1 MPTTPNIPT
10 SVRDEVVKLLYADAD
25 SLDWERVPAQTKTA
39 QYNQWVQDARIGGLL
54 ARFIPNPYLWIKE
67 VPLKE
72 YARALEN
79 MGRFNE
85 FTTMHYAPPSDFI
98 SPTFGGGW
106 VYVPDSLA
114 DKPPHC
120 LATHRSV
127 RRYICWGPPNQFKDL
142 LWAALTAGVKE
153 QGTPGIAVSVR
164 TDAEIESATRRKYR
178 SIGERCGV
186 EVQYVIRPLRRRR

>member
-1 MPTTPNIPT
+1 MPTTPNIPP

-25 SLDWERVPAQTKTA
+25 GLDWERVPAQNKTA

-79 MGRFNE
+79 MGRFHE
-85 FTTMHYAPPSDFI
+85 FTTMHYAPPSNFI
-98 SPTFGGGW
+98 PSTFGDGW
-106 VYVPDSLA
+106 EYVPDSLA

-120 LATHRSV
+120 LATNGSA

-142 LWAALTAGVKE
+142 LWAALTSGVKE
-153 QGTPGIAVSVR
+153 RGRPGIAVSVR
-164 TDAEIESATRRKYR
+164 TDAEIEAATRRKYQT
-178 SIGERCGV
+178 IGERCEV
-186 EVQYVIRPLRRRR
+186 EVQYVIRPLRRRQ